1 MAKASAVGVDLIR
14 IVRANPLSAV
24 AFISITA
31 IVAVALF
38 GPYVVTHDPYTTN
51 GAQASL
57 PPSAEHLFGTDR
69 LGRDM
74 LSRVVYAARLD
85 LFIAVAAVAASAI
98 LGSIIGGVC
107 GLIGGLTDRIVGRFV
122 DVVMAF
128 PLFVLAVALV
138 AALGNEVENVIL
150 ATAIVN
156 LPFYIRLARSEV
168 RTRRSLLYVDAAYLS
183 GRSAA
188 SILRGVLLPN
198 ALPLLSVQISLN
210 MGWAISNAAGLSFLG
225 LGIVPPTAEWGIMV
239 AEGAND
245 ILAGSWWT
253 ALFPGIALMYT
264 ILSFNLAG
272 DAMRD
277 LLDPRTRA

>member
-1 MAKASAVGVDLIR
+1 MDLIR